1 MNHERLEKILGKLES
16 YAIEKNLTGITLY
29 DDGGYVKYSDRVKF
43 PTNPLKNAEIRISQF
58 EKMIIYCKTNEKG
71 MYNFILNNS
80 GNYDIRIRTNEK
92 NIKLISNFKY
102 DKSKG
107 FIKQLQEQNV
117 IFNKV
122 NLIVR

>member
-1 MNHERLEKILGKLES
+1 
-16 YAIEKNLTGITLY
+16 
-29 DDGGYVKYSDRVKF
+29 
-43 PTNPLKNAEIRISQF
+43 
-58 EKMIIYCKTNEKG
+58 